1 MYTDI
6 GSTWTIVTDCV
17 QVIEYTESIK
27 KRGDESMLQVGEKNK
42 TERILTIYKMFLDGE
57 TINKAK
63 MAEKFGVN
71 NRSIQRDIEDIRAY
85 IMNRG
90 DETGENVMVVYDR
103 KKNGFR
109 LSNGAQKMS
118 GGEFLAVSKILLES
132 RAFMKEELEPILEKL
147 IFNCAPPSEQ
157 KQAAALIANER
168 YHYTEPHH
176 RIRLT
181 DKLWEMG
188 SAVKNQ
194 QYMEIWYRKL
204 KENEPVRRM
213 IKPVGIM
220 FSEFYFYLVAF
231 IEKEGEAYLSPA
243 IYRIDRILS
252 FQVLNKHFS
261 VPYKD
266 RFEEGEFRKRVQFM
280 YGGPLQ
286 RIVFEYSGI
295 SLEAVLDRLPTARVI
310 EEKEAKDGK
319 GKIYTIRA
327 EVFGNGID
335 MWMRSQ
341 GEIVKIV
348 SKKIM

>member
-1 MYTDI
+1 
-6 GSTWTIVTDCV
+6 
-17 QVIEYTESIK
+17 
-27 KRGDESMLQVGEKNK
+27 MLQASEKNK

-63 MAEKFGVN
+63 LAEKFGVN
-71 NRSIQRDIEDIRAY
+71 NRSIQRDIEDIRTY
-85 IMNRG
+85 LMNRR
-90 DETGENVMVVYDR
+90 DETGENVTVIYDR

-109 LSNGAQKMS
+109 LSDGAKKMS

-132 RAFMKEELEPILEKL
+132 RAFVREELEPILEKM

-168 YHYTEPHH
+168 YHYMEPHH
-176 RIRLT
+176 RTRFT
-181 DKLWEMG
+181 DKLWEIG

-204 KENEPVRRM
+204 KGDEPVRRM

-231 IEKEGEAYLSPA
+231 IEKKGEAYLSPA

-252 FQVLNKHFS
+252 FQVLERHFS

-295 SLEAVLDRLPTARVI
+295 SLEAVLDRLPTAKVI
-310 EEKEAKDGK
+310 EEKAAKDGN
-319 GKIYTIRA
+319 GKIYTIQV
-327 EVFGNGID
+327 EVFGSGID

-341 GEIVKIV
+341 GSLIKVMSRKEIN
-348 SKKIM
+348 